1 MVWGDVASCE
11 TTKPSVV
18 SISANGRSPVWQG
31 VEFPILSAGKRLIL
45 VLGIECTIAI
55 TELAQK
61 DWVPFRQV
69 RQNTNAFVMLG
80 YVILPALDP
89 EYSFICKTAALNDG
103 VDLILTVFD
112 SEVYYTAMDTLL
124 QSDQRQELNGQALP
138 ASPQRLVSAYQL
150 LKH

>member
-1 MVWGDVASCE
+1 M
-11 TTKPSVV
+11 
-18 SISANGRSPVWQG
+18 
-31 VEFPILSAGKRLIL
+31 IL